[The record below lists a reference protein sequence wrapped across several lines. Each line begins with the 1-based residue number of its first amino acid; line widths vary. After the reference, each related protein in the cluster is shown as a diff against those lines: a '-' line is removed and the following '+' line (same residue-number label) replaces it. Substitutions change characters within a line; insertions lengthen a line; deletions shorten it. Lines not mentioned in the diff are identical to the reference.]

1 MPKVKTAISIQ
12 ESLFKKADALARKL
26 DVSRSQLF
34 VLALE
39 DYLRQYENRQLLERI
54 DAAYEDVPD
63 AKELARRQHLKDY
76 QRRILEGEW

>member
-26 DVSRSQLF
+26 EVSRSQLF

-39 DYLRQYENRQLLERI
+39 DFMRQFENRQLLEQI
-54 DAAYEDVPD
+54 NAAHDDAPD
-63 AKELARRQHLKDY
+63 TKEQAHQQQFKNY